1 MPPSVPVPFPD
12 STFPGTHSQ
21 ESGGRIINSY
31 VEPLGA
37 SAPTQI
43 IYRRGPG
50 LRNFGVTTR
59 TNFRGAIEVDGVL
72 YCAFTNRA
80 VMISTVGGI
89 ATDLGALLGA
99 VKGFWARNTR
109 SAAGAPADNF
119 PGVVF
124 VDPDG
129 HYASVDTKGKTIST
143 TLPAGFGGKSPNS
156 VCVVDNYF
164 FYTFG
169 AGEVWASDLNSTNIT
184 ATSFATA
191 ESKPDG
197 LIRGVGW
204 AGQLF
209 LFGPST
215 CEVWVNAGTVP
226 FPFQRSVVIPRGLA
240 GPFCV
245 SGFEDNFSRG
255 LVWVADDNT
264 VVRLNG
270 YNPEKISPPDLD
282 GLIERVIDK
291 RQLEMSSFISRGHA
305 FLLLSSPTW
314 SWVFDMNTNKWG
326 ERNSYLLPRSR
337 ITGSTFAF
345 GKWLCGDRLTGNI
358 LEITNATHTEAAYT
372 QQITAIPTA
381 LLNIYAADTVTVVD
395 GGVGYEVGDE
405 IVLSESGVQVIVT
418 TLVGSLA
425 QPRAIATVVPNAEHR
440 GELVSE
446 TTPPVTAATQILTNG
461 MGSGATF
468 NIATWEAVGTVPGAT
483 IKLVVPRAK
492 GFHDE
497 VVVAGVLGTVEANG
511 RWKINVLDDTHIE
524 LIGSLF
530 VNAYTSGG
538 TVTDTFK
545 PPFRWRLES
554 GAVENFPVGSRV
566 GRLDCEF
573 VTGVGSAPGLD
584 PIETDPVVEISW
596 SDDGGQTYSAPIRR
610 KLGRQALTRELV
622 SLIACTGRSSWN
634 ARRWRLDISDPVYV
648 GFMGAWQNTS
658 PKVSDIG

>member
-1 MPPSVPVPFPD
+1 MPPSIPVPFPD
-12 STFPGTHSQ
+12 STYPGTHFQ

-37 SAPTQI
+37 GAPSQI

-50 LRNFGVTTR
+50 LRTFGVTGQ
-59 TNFRGAIEVDGVL
+59 TNFRGAIEVDGAL
-72 YCAFTNRA
+72 YAAYTNRM
-80 VMISTVGGI
+80 VKLSGNGGR
-89 ATDLGALLGA
+89 ATDFGALPGS
-99 VKGFWARNTR
+99 VKGFFARNTR
-109 SAAGAPADNF
+109 SAAGTPAEPF

-129 HYASVDTKGKTIST
+129 HYASIDTKAGTLST
-143 TLPAGFGGKSPNS
+143 TLPAGMTSAPNS

-164 FYTFG
+164 FYTIG
-169 AGEVWASDLNSTNIT
+169 TGEVWASDLNSTNVIG
-184 ATSFATA
+184 TSFATA

-197 LIRGVGW
+197 LIRGVSW

-215 CEVWVNAGTVP
+215 TEVWVNAGTVP

-282 GLIERVIDK
+282 GLIEREVDK
-291 RQLEMSSFISRGHA
+291 RQLEMSCFISRGHA
-305 FLLLSSPTW
+305 FLLLSGPTW
-314 SWVFDMNTNKWG
+314 SWVFDMNTNKWA
-326 ERNSYLLPRSR
+326 ERNSHLQKRSR
-337 ITGSTFAF
+337 ITGGLFAF
-345 GKWLCGDRLTGNI
+345 GKWLCGDKISGNI
-358 LEITNATHTEAAYT
+358 QEITNDVHTEA
-372 QQITAIPTA
+372 PTA
-381 LLNIYAADTVTVVD
+381 QLVTGVAGNLTEWTTTAAAVVD
-395 GGVGYEVGDE
+395 GGTGYQVGDE
-405 IVLSESGVQVIVT
+405 IITSLGGAQLIVA
-418 TLVGSLA
+418 TLVDGTDE
-425 QPRAIATVVPNAEHR
+425 IATVVPNAEHA
-440 GELVSE
+440 GKIV
-446 TTPPVTAATQILTNG
+446 TTAPDVPPVDATQLLTNG

-468 NIATWEAVGTVPGAT
+468 TLTWSSVGPIATPT
-483 IKLVVPRAK
+483 IKLVVPNANRFQGDK
-492 GFHDE
+492 
-497 VVVAGVLGTVEANG
+497 VVVTGVLGTLEANG
-511 RWKINVLDDTHIE
+511 AWDINVLDGTHIE
-524 LIGSLF
+524 LIGSVLEM
-530 VNAYTSGG
+530 AYVSGG
-538 TVTDTFK
+538 IVTDVFK

-573 VTGVGSAPGLD
+573 VTGVGMATGLD
-584 PIETDPVVEISW
+584 PMQTDPIVEISW
-596 SDDGGQTYSAPIRR
+596 SDDGGQTYYAPIQR
-610 KLGRQALTRELV
+610 KLGRQARTRELV

-634 ARRWRLDISDPVYV
+634 ARRWRLDIADPVYI

-658 PKVSDIG
+658 PKVSDVG